1 MNSAQK
7 KLCKKN
13 VQTPE
18 QDGRATAATAEPTA
32 TVRATA
38 TTAEP
43 ATTVTTT
50 ATVTATATGRYS
62 TGTKNERW
70 KKSPGRIAEI

>member
-18 QDGRATAATAEPTA
+18 QDGRATAATAEPAA

-43 ATTVTTT
+43 A